1 MSSDTNKEQES
12 LTSGAMCFIPKPI
25 KATDL
30 TKIYQFAVTYK
41 RNSKSILWTEHNNK
55 DTDVRVPQQMQLL
68 PEQANVQKTKKK
80 CTPDSR
86 SVNSTNYSC
95 VSTDGSRKNRKRKP
109 TGGSS
114 SQPSKKSKVTWT
126 DSLHDLFLQAMH
138 HIGYDSKCLDFYFK
152 NCFDNT

>member
-12 LTSGAMCFIPKPI
+12 LTCGAMCFIPKPI

-41 RNSKSILWTEHNNK
+41 RNSKSVLWTEHNN
-55 DTDVRVPQQMQLL
+55 DTDVSVPQQMQLL

-80 CTPDSR
+80 CASDSR

-95 VSTDGSRKNRKRKP
+95 VGTDGSRKNRKRKP
-109 TGGSS
+109 TGESP
-114 SQPSKKSKVTWT
+114 SQPSKKSKVAWT
-126 DSLHDLFLQAMH
+126 DSLQDLFLQAIRQ
-138 HIGYDSKCLDFYFK
+138 IGYDSKCLDFYFK
-152 NCFDNT
+152 NYFDI